1 MELFAWLT
9 LVYMFCISE
18 VTFVPV
24 SKVNGQAEVED
35 VLAAVRPTTCLVTI
49 MLANNETGVIMV
61 RQPSTFQGAP
71 GKKGLGMAVSMGLHS
86 ACSVSV
92 LELCGFALPSAAH
105 AIPPHHIRTT
115 QSLSCLPLPI
125 SACPR
130 DQSAC

>member
-9 LVYMFCISE
+9 LVYMFCVSE

-61 RQPSTFQGAP
+61 SQPFHFSRSP
-71 GKKGLGMAVSMGLHS
+71 REEMGLHS

-115 QSLSCLPLPI
+115 CSLSCLPLPI